1 MTRPARR
8 KIREEVAVTDFEKL
22 YQTYYMQVYSYAMS
36 LTKNAARAEEIAQ
49 QTFVKAMTAGRTY
62 RGDAS
67 ERTYL
72 CAIAKN
78 LAVDGFRE
86 EKRRAPFP
94 EEAPPDETDHPA
106 RVADHDTALRI
117 HLVLHHLNEPYKE
130 VFSLRVFGEL
140 SFADIGHIFGKS
152 ENWAR
157 VTYHRAKRKIQ
168 ERMAENE

>member
-140 SFADIGHIFGKS
+140 SFADIGRVFGKS

>member
-1 MTRPARR
+1 M
-8 KIREEVAVTDFEKL
+8 AVTDFEKL

>member
-8 KIREEVAVTDFEKL
+8 KIREEVAATDFEKL

-86 EKRRAPFP
+86 EKRRMPFP
-94 EEAPPDETDHPA
+94 EETLPDETDPLA
-106 RVADHDTALRI
+106 RVEDRDAALRI

-140 SFADIGHIFGKS
+140 SFADIGRVFGKS

>member
-8 KIREEVAVTDFEKL
+8 KIREEVAATDFEKL

-140 SFADIGHIFGKS
+140 SFADIGRVFGKS

>member
-1 MTRPARR
+1 MA
-8 KIREEVAVTDFEKL
+8 ATDFEKL

-49 QTFVKAMTAGRTY
+49 QTFVKAMTAGRAY
-62 RGDAS
+62 RDDAS

-86 EKRRAPFP
+86 EKRRMPFP
-94 EEAPPDETDHPA
+94 EETLPDETDPLA
-106 RVADHDTALRI
+106 RVEDRDAALRI

-140 SFADIGHIFGKS
+140 SFADIGRVFGKS

>member
-1 MTRPARR
+1 VTRPARR
-8 KIREEVAVTDFEKL
+8 KIREEVAATDFEKL

-140 SFADIGHIFGKS
+140 SFADIGRVFGKS

>member
-1 MTRPARR
+1 MA
-8 KIREEVAVTDFEKL
+8 ATDFEKL

-140 SFADIGHIFGKS
+140 SFADIGRVFGKS

>member
-1 MTRPARR
+1 
-8 KIREEVAVTDFEKL
+8 
-22 YQTYYMQVYSYAMS
+22 MQVYSYAMS
-36 LTKNAARAEEIAQ
+36 LTKNAAQAEEIAQ
-49 QTFVKAMTAGRTY
+49 RTFVKAMTAGSAY

-72 CAIAKN
+72 FAIAKN
-78 LAVDGFRE
+78 FAMDGFRE

-94 EEAPPDETDHPA
+94 EKAPPDTADHLA

-117 HLVLHHLNEPYKE
+117 HRVLHHLNEPYKE

-140 SFADIGHIFGKS
+140 SFADIGRIFGKS

-168 ERMAENE
+168 ERMIGNE

>member
-1 MTRPARR
+1 MTRPERGRIR
-8 KIREEVAVTDFEKL
+8 KEAAATDFEKL
-22 YQTYYMQVYSYAMS
+22 YQTYYMQVYSYAMT
-36 LTKNAARAEEIAQ
+36 LVKNADRAEEIAQ
-49 QTFVKAMTAGRTY
+49 QTFVKAMTAGNAY
-62 RGDAS
+62 RGGAS

-78 LAVDGFRE
+78 LAMDGFRE

-94 EEAPPDETDHPA
+94 EEVPSDAEDYLA
-106 RVADHDTALRI
+106 RVADHDAALRI

-140 SFADIGHIFGKS
+140 SFADIGRIFGKS

-168 ERMAENE
+168 ERMVENE

>member
-8 KIREEVAVTDFEKL
+8 KIKEEVAATDFEKL

-140 SFADIGHIFGKS
+140 SFADIGRVFGKS

>member
-8 KIREEVAVTDFEKL
+8 KIREEVAATDFEKL

-130 VFSLRVFGEL
+130 VFSLRVFGDL
-140 SFADIGHIFGKS
+140 SFADIGRVFGKS

-168 ERMAENE
+168 ARMAENE

>member
-8 KIREEVAVTDFEKL
+8 KIREEVAATDFEKL

-86 EKRRAPFP
+86 EKRWAPFP
-94 EEAPPDETDHPA
+94 EEMLPDETDHPA

-140 SFADIGHIFGKS
+140 SFADIGRVFGKS